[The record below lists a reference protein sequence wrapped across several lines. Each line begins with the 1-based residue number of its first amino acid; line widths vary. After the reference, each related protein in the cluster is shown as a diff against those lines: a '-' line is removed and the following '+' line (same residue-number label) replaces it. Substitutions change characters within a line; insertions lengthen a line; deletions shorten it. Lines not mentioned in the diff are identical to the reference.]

1 MTIKMA
7 KDVNITCFFLC
18 VVYLNYSF
26 SCADESV
33 KSSAVV
39 DAVAQLCEDRERLMQ
54 QLTDIL
60 QVDDTERYVEDDND
74 DDEENE

>member
-7 KDVNITCFFLC
+7 MIVNITCFFLC
-18 VVYLNYSF
+18 SLFDYLLC
-26 SCADESV
+26 CADESV

-39 DAVAQLCEDRERLMQ
+39 DAVAQLCEDRERLML

-60 QVDDTERYVEDDND
+60 QVDDTERYVD
-74 DDEENE
+74 DDEEEKKNE